1 MSILESICTANG
13 NASWRWALE
22 TALVLCLHQLLVAHL
37 RGLGYVNLGSVWHLA
52 ALEHDNKQA
61 NEGSQMAG
69 LFERGA
75 KQLGS
80 LYKNVRYTQKTQKI
94 PINKRLPRE
103 IWIRE
108 YKHQKQTRPSP
119 SLCLLV
125 STLLIA
131 SAANTEKVTF
141 LQHKK
146 PLRGR

>member
-1 MSILESICTANG
+1 METLPGDEPLKLLLCFVCISFWWLIFEALVTSILALSDIWQHWNMITNKLMKVDRWQVCLKEGPN
-13 NASWRWALE
+13 SWE
-22 TALVLCLHQLLVAHL
+22 VCIKT
-37 RGLGYVNLGSVWHLA
+37 YV
-52 ALEHDNKQA
+52 
-61 NEGSQMAG
+61 
-69 LFERGA
+69 
-75 KQLGS
+75 
-80 LYKNVRYTQKTQKI
+80 TQSSTQKI

-108 YKHQKQTRPSP
+108 YKHRKQTRPSP

-141 LQHKK
+141 LQRKK